1 MDFKEIDEQ
10 GNVLFVKDNT
20 VKLKLSQRTLTLGV
34 IHLKDGVYSFYKH
47 EKEQDK
53 HHKTHS
59 WSIPYGLLMKLDG
72 TLNIKNGQ
80 IIISDKGLIS
90 GDIEIEMS
98 TINTTDLQGRGKE
111 RLDGHLKSP
120 DFFDVKKHPVAFLKF
135 QGCLLYTSDAADE

>member
-1 MDFKEIDEQ
+1 MEFKETDEQ

-53 HHKTHS
+53 HHKTNS

-72 TLNIKNGQ
+72 TLNIKTN
-80 IIISDKGLIS
+80 KGIYRIDVDHAKKYGRFLHFKQS
-90 GDIEIEMS
+90 GFE
-98 TINTTDLQGRGKE
+98 
-111 RLDGHLKSP
+111 
-120 DFFDVKKHPVAFLKF
+120 KKIYIPIPFWSFESH
-135 QGCLLYTSDAADE
+135 